1 MKILILGASGM
12 LGHMLFGEL
21 LRRGLDVYGGVRHAF
36 PCRKAWQPRL
46 LPGLDACNMETVRQ
60 VLDDVRPDVCINAV
74 GLIRQIPEGR
84 KILPCLQINSVLPW
98 QLLEL
103 CRPRHIRLIHYS
115 TDCVFDGQKGSPY
128 VEDDPATATDIYGRT
143 KSLGE
148 VRDEHA
154 LTLRT
159 SLLGPELRGKHS
171 LLEWFLSQEGPVNG
185 YTDALFTGLPTS
197 EHARIMADY
206 VLPRTELYGLY
217 QVSSQPISKHDL
229 LCLIDKVYKKGIQI
243 LPHAGI
249 GEDKRLSCSAFSRAT
264 GYTAPAWPDLIAE
277 MHTAHEKNLID
288 FASQEGKQA

>member
-21 LRRGLDVYGGVRHAF
+21 LRRDLDVYGSVRHAF
-36 PCRKAWQPRL
+36 PCRAAWRGRL
-46 LPGLDACNMETVRQ
+46 LPGLDACYMGTLCK
-60 VLDDVRPDVCINAV
+60 VLDEVKPDVCINAV

-84 KILPCLQINSVLPW
+84 KTLPCLQINAVLPW

-115 TDCVFDGQKGSPY
+115 TDCVFDGRKGSPY
-128 VEDDPATATDIYGRT
+128 VEDDPPTATDIYGRT

-148 VRDEHA
+148 VRDAQA

-171 LLEWFLSQEGPVNG
+171 LLEWFLAQQGPVNG

-197 EHARIMADY
+197 EHARILADY
-206 VLPRTELYGLY
+206 VLPRPELHGLY
-217 QVSSQPISKHDL
+217 QVSAQPISKHDL
-229 LCLIDKVYKKGIQI
+229 LCLINAAYQKGIRI

-249 GEDKRLSCSAFSRAT
+249 GEDKRLSCAAFSQAT
-264 GYTAPAWPDLIAE
+264 GYTAPAWPDLITE
-277 MHTAHEKNLID
+277 MRAAHEKNLID
-288 FASQEGKQA
+288 FASQDGKQA